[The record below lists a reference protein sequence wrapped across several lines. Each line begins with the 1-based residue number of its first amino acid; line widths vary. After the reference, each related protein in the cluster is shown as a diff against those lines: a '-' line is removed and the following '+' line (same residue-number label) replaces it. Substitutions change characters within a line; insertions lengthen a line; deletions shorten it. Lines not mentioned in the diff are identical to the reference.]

1 MILYTWIAI
10 NYHWHGNGYLI
21 IYLELHQNQ
30 IKALHDWSIVMRP
43 QLYPISIDKKPAKL
57 PYIPCVRECVVTD
70 LTKGFLWYIY
80 YYTILRCVLAISP
93 PGKFVSSRKQQLVK
107 QRFTVHGYRVKMGL
121 VRSGGTA
128 NPVCCT
134 DHLVCG
140 SGVPKLSVPRSC
152 TCTDGHACMDR
163 NWHGFNY
170 CASYICKPM

>member
-1 MILYTWIAI
+1 
-10 NYHWHGNGYLI
+10 
-21 IYLELHQNQ
+21 
-30 IKALHDWSIVMRP
+30 MRP

-152 TCTDGHACMDR
+152 TCTDGHAWTETDM
-163 NWHGFNY
+163 
-170 CASYICKPM
+170 ASITVHPTQTNVVTYHDIAVVQCQSV